1 LPSWRD
7 FFGAAA
13 SPAPVVEERNAPM
26 NFGREDLIPLPGSN
40 YATWTGMY
48 LRDDQAAGLPAV
60 GGAIRLISE
69 SIGSLPCLV
78 YNGTG
83 PDRQKANG
91 TPQWDLLHERP
102 SMDST
107 PFDLFSD
114 IAACIETR
122 GNAFLQKVRD
132 ARGRVVELIVI
143 DPDAVRVYRSAET
156 REKTF
161 DIQAGEDRYT
171 GLTST
176 DILHVRGMTLRGGIR
191 GISPIELHR
200 NSISMSY
207 AVQEYIGRYF
217 QNDASPGLVI
227 KVPGS
232 LSNQQARQILE
243 VFAANHSGLGNA
255 HKPGILAGGA
265 DLDQVKVNLSDTT
278 AIDAQKFAVREVARM
293 FSIPAALLGAD
304 EGTSRAPEDEAAS
317 FLKFGLGPR
326 LRRIES
332 ALRADPDLFGG
343 TDLYPEFKVD
353 SLLRADTA
361 ERFTAYVRARQAG
374 WLSANEIRELEN
386 YPAVPDGDNVQQ
398 TPVGGAP
405 NPTPSL

>member
-1 LPSWRD
+1 MD
-7 FFGAAA
+7 
-13 SPAPVVEERNAPM
+13 
-26 NFGREDLIPLPGSN
+26 FGREDLIPLPGAN
-40 YATWTGMY
+40 YATWTGTYM
-48 LRDDQAAGLPAV
+48 RDDQAAGLPAV
-60 GGAIRLISE
+60 GAAVRLISE
-69 SIGSLPCLV
+69 SIASLPCLV
-78 YNGTG
+78 YEGSG
-83 PDRQKANG
+83 PDRRKAND
-91 TPQWDLLHERP
+91 TTQWELLHERP
-102 SMDST
+102 SMDCT

-143 DPDAVRVYRSAET
+143 DPDAVRVYRSADT

-161 DIQAGEDRYT
+161 DIQAGQTQYT

-200 NSISMSY
+200 NSIAMSY
-207 AVQEYIGRYF
+207 AVQEYVGRYF

-227 KVPGS
+227 KIPGS

-243 VFAANHSGLGNA
+243 VFSANHAGLSNS

-265 DLDQVKVNLSDTT
+265 DLEQVRVNLSDTT
-278 AIDAQKFAVREVARM
+278 AIEAQRFGVFEVARM
-293 FSIPAALLGAD
+293 FNVPPTLLGAF
-304 EGTSRAPEDEAAS
+304 ESTFRATADEAAA
-317 FLKFGLGPR
+317 FLKFCLGPR

-353 SLLRADTA
+353 ALLRSDTA
-361 ERFTAYVRARQAG
+361 ERFNAYVAARQAG

-405 NPTPSL
+405 NPTPET

>member
-1 LPSWRD
+1 LPSWKD
-7 FFGAAA
+7 FFRAG
-13 SPAPVVEERNAPM
+13 PALPVSGEQRALD
-26 NFGREDLIPLPGSN
+26 FGREDLIPLPGAN
-40 YATWTGMY
+40 YATWTGTY

-60 GGAIRLISE
+60 GAAVRLISE
-69 SIGSLPCLV
+69 SIASLPCLV
-78 YNGTG
+78 YEGNG
-83 PDRQKANG
+83 PDRRKATG
-91 TPQWDLLHERP
+91 SPQWDLLHERP
-102 SMDST
+102 SMDCT

-114 IAACIETR
+114 ISACIETR

-161 DIQAGEDRYT
+161 DIKAGQSEYQ

-200 NSISMSY
+200 NSIAMSY
-207 AVQEYIGRYF
+207 AVQEYVGRYF
-217 QNDASPGLVI
+217 QNDAAPGLVI
-227 KVPGS
+227 KIPGS

-243 VFAANHSGLGNA
+243 VFSANHSGLSNS

-265 DLDQVKVNLSDTT
+265 DLEQVRVNLSDTT
-278 AIDAQKFAVREVARM
+278 AIEAQRFGVFEVARM
-293 FSIPAALLGAD
+293 FNVPPTLLGAF
-304 EGTSRAPEDEAAS
+304 ESTFRATADEAAA
-317 FLKFGLGPR
+317 FLKFCLGPR

-353 SLLRADTA
+353 ALLRSDTA
-361 ERFTAYVRARQAG
+361 ERFNAYVAARQAG

-405 NPTPSL
+405 NPTPET

>member
-1 LPSWRD
+1 MD
-7 FFGAAA
+7 
-13 SPAPVVEERNAPM
+13 
-26 NFGREDLIPLPGSN
+26 FGREDLIPLPGAN
-40 YATWTGMY
+40 YATWTGTYM
-48 LRDDQAAGLPAV
+48 RDDQAAGLPAV
-60 GGAIRLISE
+60 GAAVRLISE
-69 SIGSLPCLV
+69 SIASLPCLV
-78 YNGTG
+78 YEGSG
-83 PDRQKANG
+83 PDRRKAND
-91 TPQWDLLHERP
+91 TTQWELLHERP
-102 SMDST
+102 SMDCT

-143 DPDAVRVYRSAET
+143 DPDAVRVYRSADT

-161 DIQAGEDRYT
+161 DIQAGQTQYT

-200 NSISMSY
+200 NSIAMSY
-207 AVQEYIGRYF
+207 AVQEYVGRYF

-227 KVPGS
+227 KIPGS

-243 VFAANHSGLGNA
+243 VFSANHAGLSNS

-265 DLDQVKVNLSDTT
+265 DLEQVRVNLSDTT
-278 AIDAQKFAVREVARM
+278 AIEAQRFGVFEVARM
-293 FSIPAALLGAD
+293 FNVPPTLLGAF
-304 EGTSRAPEDEAAS
+304 ESTFRATADEAAA
-317 FLKFGLGPR
+317 FLKFCLGPR

-353 SLLRADTA
+353 ALLRSDTA
-361 ERFTAYVRARQAG
+361 ERYTAYKVARQAG
-374 WLSANEIRELEN
+374 WLSANEVRELEN
-386 YPAVPDGDNVQQ
+386 YPSVPDGDNVQQ

-405 NPTPSL
+405 NPTPET

>member
-1 LPSWRD
+1 
-7 FFGAAA
+7 
-13 SPAPVVEERNAPM
+13 M
-26 NFGREDLIPLPGSN
+26 
-40 YATWTGMY
+40 
-48 LRDDQAAGLPAV
+48 RDDQAAGLPAV
-60 GGAIRLISE
+60 GAAVRLISE
-69 SIGSLPCLV
+69 SIASLPCLV
-78 YNGTG
+78 YEGSG
-83 PDRQKANG
+83 PDRRKAND
-91 TPQWDLLHERP
+91 TTQWELLHERP
-102 SMDST
+102 SMDCT

-143 DPDAVRVYRSAET
+143 DPDAVRVYRSADT

-161 DIQAGEDRYT
+161 DIQAGQTQYT

-200 NSISMSY
+200 NSIAMSY
-207 AVQEYIGRYF
+207 AVQEYVGRYF

-227 KVPGS
+227 KIPGS

-243 VFAANHSGLGNA
+243 VFSANHAGLSNS

-265 DLDQVKVNLSDTT
+265 DLEQVRVNLSDTT
-278 AIDAQKFAVREVARM
+278 AIEAQRFGVFEVARM
-293 FSIPAALLGAD
+293 FNVPPTLLGAF
-304 EGTSRAPEDEAAS
+304 ESTFRATADEAAA
-317 FLKFGLGPR
+317 FLKFCLGPR

-353 SLLRADTA
+353 ALLRSDTA
-361 ERFTAYVRARQAG
+361 ERFNAYVAARQAG

-405 NPTPSL
+405 NPTPET

>member
-1 LPSWRD
+1 MD
-7 FFGAAA
+7 
-13 SPAPVVEERNAPM
+13 
-26 NFGREDLIPLPGSN
+26 FGREDLIPLPGAN
-40 YATWTGMY
+40 YATWTGTYM
-48 LRDDQAAGLPAV
+48 RDDQAAGLPAV
-60 GGAIRLISE
+60 GAAVRLISE
-69 SIGSLPCLV
+69 SIASLPCLV
-78 YNGTG
+78 YEGSG
-83 PDRQKANG
+83 PDRRKAND
-91 TPQWDLLHERP
+91 TTQWELLHERP
-102 SMDST
+102 SMDCT

-143 DPDAVRVYRSAET
+143 DPDAVRVYRSADT

-161 DIQAGEDRYT
+161 DIQAGQTQYT

-200 NSISMSY
+200 NSIAMSY
-207 AVQEYIGRYF
+207 AVQEYVGRYF

-227 KVPGS
+227 KIPGS

-243 VFAANHSGLGNA
+243 VFSANHAGLSNS

-265 DLDQVKVNLSDTT
+265 DLEQVRVNLSDTT
-278 AIDAQKFAVREVARM
+278 AIEAQRFGVFEVARM
-293 FSIPAALLGAD
+293 FNVPPTLLGAF
-304 EGTSRAPEDEAAS
+304 ESTFRATADEAAA
-317 FLKFGLGPR
+317 FLKFCLGPR

-353 SLLRADTA
+353 ALLRSDTA
-361 ERFTAYVRARQAG
+361 ERFNAYVSARQAG

-405 NPTPSL
+405 NPTPET

>member
-1 LPSWRD
+1 V
-7 FFGAAA
+7 A
-13 SPAPVVEERNAPM
+13 EERAM
-26 NFGREDLIPLPGSN
+26 DFGREDLIPLPGAN
-40 YATWTGMY
+40 YATWTGTYM
-48 LRDDQAAGLPAV
+48 RDDQAAGLPAV
-60 GGAIRLISE
+60 GAAVRLISE
-69 SIGSLPCLV
+69 SIASLPCLV
-78 YNGTG
+78 YEGSG
-83 PDRQKANG
+83 PDRRKAND
-91 TPQWDLLHERP
+91 TTQWELLHERP
-102 SMDST
+102 SMDCT

-143 DPDAVRVYRSAET
+143 DPDAVRVYRSADT

-161 DIQAGEDRYT
+161 DIQAGQTQYT

-200 NSISMSY
+200 NSIAMSY
-207 AVQEYIGRYF
+207 AVQEYVGRYF

-227 KVPGS
+227 KIPGS

-243 VFAANHSGLGNA
+243 VFSANHAGLSNS

-265 DLDQVKVNLSDTT
+265 DLEQVRVNLSDTT
-278 AIDAQKFAVREVARM
+278 AIEAQRFGVFEVARM
-293 FSIPAALLGAD
+293 FNVPPTLLGAF
-304 EGTSRAPEDEAAS
+304 ESTFRATADEAAA
-317 FLKFGLGPR
+317 FLKFCLGPR

-353 SLLRADTA
+353 ALLRSDTA
-361 ERFTAYVRARQAG
+361 ERFNAYVAARQAG

-405 NPTPSL
+405 NPTPET

>member
-1 LPSWRD
+1 MD
-7 FFGAAA
+7 
-13 SPAPVVEERNAPM
+13 
-26 NFGREDLIPLPGSN
+26 FGREDLIPLPGAN
-40 YATWTGMY
+40 YATWTGTY

-60 GGAIRLISE
+60 GAAVRLISE
-69 SIGSLPCLV
+69 SIASLPCLV
-78 YNGTG
+78 YEGNG
-83 PDRQKANG
+83 PDRRKATG
-91 TPQWDLLHERP
+91 SPQWELLHERP
-102 SMDST
+102 SMDCT

-114 IAACIETR
+114 ISACIETR

-161 DIQAGEDRYT
+161 DIRAGEVDYQ

-176 DILHVRGMTLRGGIR
+176 DILHIRGMTLRGGIR

-217 QNDASPGLVI
+217 QNDAAPGLVI
-227 KVPGS
+227 KVPGT

-243 VFAANHSGLGNA
+243 VFAANHSGLSNA

-265 DLDQVKVNLSDTT
+265 DLEQVRVNLADTT
-278 AIDAQKFAVREVARM
+278 AIVAQKFAVREVARM
-293 FSIPAALLGAD
+293 FNVPAALLSSD
-304 EGTSRAPEDEAAS
+304 EGTARAPDDEAAA
-317 FLKFGLGPR
+317 FLKFCLGPR

-343 TDLYPEFKVD
+343 TELYPEFKVD
-353 SLLRADTA
+353 ALLRSNTT
-361 ERFTAYVRARQAG
+361 ERYTAYVRARQAG

-386 YPAVPDGDNVQQ
+386 YPAIDGGDEVQQ

-405 NPTPSL
+405 NSTPPL

>member
-1 LPSWRD
+1 
-7 FFGAAA
+7 
-13 SPAPVVEERNAPM
+13 VVEERSAPM

-60 GGAIRLISE
+60 GAAVRLISE
-69 SIGSLPCLV
+69 SVASLPCLV
-78 YNGTG
+78 YEGSG
-83 PDRQKANG
+83 PDRRKANT
-91 TPQWDLLHERP
+91 TPQWELLHERP
-102 SMDST
+102 SIDST

-114 IAACIETR
+114 IAACVETR

-200 NSISMSY
+200 NSIAMSY
-207 AVQEYIGRYF
+207 AVQEYVGRYF

-227 KVPGS
+227 KVPGT

-265 DLDQVKVNLSDTT
+265 DLEQVRVNLSDTT
-278 AIDAQKFAVREVARM
+278 AIEAQRFGVFEVARM
-293 FSIPAALLGAD
+293 FNVPPTLLGAFD
-304 EGTSRAPEDEAAS
+304 STFRATADEAAA
-317 FLKFGLGPR
+317 FLKFCLGPR

-353 SLLRADTA
+353 ALLRSDTA
-361 ERFTAYVRARQAG
+361 ERYTAYKVAREAG
-374 WLSANEIRELEN
+374 WLSANEVRELEN

-405 NPTPSL
+405 NPTPET